1 MALVFNYFSS
11 GCFLVQV
18 YSYRDLQP
26 FDYEQADYCIVRKR
40 CQSVLMKLPSRVQDA
55 LTKTTI

>member
-18 YSYRDLQP
+18 HSYGDLQP
-26 FDYEQADYCIVRKR
+26 FDYEQADYCILKR

-55 LTKTTI
+55 LTKTMI